1 MKTIKVAEVYQV
13 HGTCTVSIPQ
23 DSPLENIINRLGHEP
38 ELHAV
43 FLVDSHQRLAGVIT
57 RISLMKWAHSQLF
70 GGRRE
75 LSPWEVLQFVDA
87 TKAKDLIHSDWQSLA
102 VKESD
107 NLESALNIMIDH
119 DEDVLPVLDSEGTV
133 LGDLR
138 LSEVLLKALEV
149 GRQARP

>member
-57 RISLMKWAHSQLF
+57 RISLMKWVHSQLF
-70 GGRRE
+70 GGRRQ
-75 LSPWEVLQFVDA
+75 LSPWEVLQFAHA
-87 TKAKDLIHSDWQSLA
+87 TRAKDLIHSDWQSLA

-133 LGDLR
+133 LG
-138 LSEVLLKALEV
+138 LSLIHISEPT
-149 GRQARP
+149 RPY